1 MSVSGAAAKAP
12 LGGQESDY
20 PLVMTNSLLWQMMK
34 LDGNGPFIDVLQI
47 LFMGH
52 DEDNACLLFQWKIH

>member
-12 LGGQESDY
+12 LGGPESDY

-34 LDGNGPFIDVLQI
+34 MDGNGPFIDV
-47 LFMGH
+47 
-52 DEDNACLLFQWKIH
+52 